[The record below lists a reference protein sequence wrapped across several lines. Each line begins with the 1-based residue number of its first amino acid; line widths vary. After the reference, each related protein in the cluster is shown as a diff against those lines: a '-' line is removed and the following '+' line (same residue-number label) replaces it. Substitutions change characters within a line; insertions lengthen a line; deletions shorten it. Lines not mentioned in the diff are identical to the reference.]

1 MNKYK
6 IYFIGE
12 HTYNASSEEMAIQMA
27 EQHLSNIP
35 KQMNMDISAISRD
48 MGIK

>member
-12 HTYNASSEEMAIQMA
+12 RTYNASSEDMAIQMA

-35 KQMNMDISAISRD
+35 QQMNIDIS
-48 MGIK
+48 GVKEL

>member
-12 HTYNASSEEMAIQMA
+12 RTYNASSEDMAIQMA

-35 KQMNMDISAISRD
+35 EQMNIDIS
-48 MGIK
+48 GVKPL

>member
-12 HTYNASSEEMAIQMA
+12 RIYNASSEDMAIQMA

-35 KQMNMDISAISRD
+35 EQMNIDIS
-48 MGIK
+48 GVKPL

>member
-12 HTYNASSEEMAIQMA
+12 RIYNASSEEMAIQMA

>member
-12 HTYNASSEEMAIQMA
+12 RTYNASSEDMAIQIA

-35 KQMNMDISAISRD
+35 EQMNIDIS
-48 MGIK
+48 GVKPL